1 MYYYISD
8 LFFICLSKILN
19 MLQVIKSYL
28 NKALAV
34 IFILLIAS
42 VVILYQR
49 NKSLARDLST
59 SKSNEKAF
67 IVENT
72 ELKDKN
78 ITFQFTVD
86 QLKFLNDSLTI
97 KMNEVK
103 KELNI
108 KDKNLKQLQYLLSES
123 QKRDTVV
130 FRDTLFKDPIL
141 KIDTIM
147 GDKWYQLKLGLRYPN
162 KIIVEPKFIN
172 EKYIIMEHRRETI
185 NPPKKFFLLR
195 WFQKRHTI
203 VEVEVVDKNPYSE
216 NKQQRFIEII
226 K

>member
-1 MYYYISD
+1 
-8 LFFICLSKILN
+8 